1 MSDPAPNPPTDDTP
15 AQALGTAWDLLDAL
29 PPAPAP
35 ASMTSTTVEMVAADA
50 RGRGRASRFGWL
62 PPAATVVAAFLVG
75 VIAGRATIGDVDRG
89 LLDHLPVIEHFD
101 VVREAGSV
109 EFLSQVARRG
119 YPPPR
124 WLPVGRP
131 AENGGDA
138 GPPPYAALDAAVAAF
153 ASGPIGDA
161 GSGAARRE
169 SFEARPEMERRRLV
183 DAAAEFARLSP
194 TRRRELVQVARAL
207 GGRDGTGPDRDELL
221 AAARLWHQWLA
232 TRDPADR
239 KSVIELDTPE
249 RLEWLERYAGQRPGS
264 GRPRFNGRLP
274 VYPPRRPPPAETP
287 APPR

>member
-1 MSDPAPNPPTDDTP
+1 
-15 AQALGTAWDLLDAL
+15 
-29 PPAPAP
+29 
-35 ASMTSTTVEMVAADA
+35 
-50 RGRGRASRFGWL
+50 
-62 PPAATVVAAFLVG
+62 
-75 VIAGRATIGDVDRG
+75 
-89 LLDHLPVIEHFD
+89 
-101 VVREAGSV
+101 
-109 EFLSQVARRG
+109 
-119 YPPPR
+119 
-124 WLPVGRP
+124 
-131 AENGGDA
+131 
-138 GPPPYAALDAAVAAF
+138 
-153 ASGPIGDA
+153 
-161 GSGAARRE
+161 
-169 SFEARPEMERRRLV
+169 MERRRLV
-183 DAAAEFARLSP
+183 DAAAEFSRLSP